1 MTLHNFMLDLAKT
14 SASRFQSFVYCLIL
28 IVLEFVQHCV
38 EFIRQDKSH
47 LSLVSGLEYELS
59 LVILDNFILAILT
72 LLTVKYKY

>member
-1 MTLHNFMLDLAKT
+1 M
-14 SASRFQSFVYCLIL
+14 L
-28 IVLEFVQHCV
+28 IVLEFVQHCA